1 MTLEQVKEILRS
13 RRSNSVISQEAINGL
28 REAVGLM
35 NFDEAEGGVMVA
47 LINDYERLSNELMDQ
62 GKYLDQLGE
71 VDPNLQMTSR
81 NSIFRNIEREWEGS
95 KRYHSPTSLI
105 MFGIDGIENMT
116 EPTQIQQIYKE
127 LAAIIDTSTRMTDTF
142 GRLDDVQFLIIVP
155 TTNNFQA
162 SWLSGKLRETIERHT
177 FESGVHLTASF
188 GVADSGASMDPEDWL
203 LITEEAFKKARIS
216 GGNIVVDYE
225 SMIEK

>member
-1 MTLEQVKEILRS
+1 MTPEQLREVLRS
-13 RRSNSVISQEAINGL
+13 RMSNSVVSQQVINGL
-28 REAVGLM
+28 REVIEGM
-35 NFDEAEGGVMVA
+35 IFDEVEAGVMQA
-47 LINDYERLSNELMDQ
+47 LINDYERLSNEMVDQ
-62 GKYLDQLGE
+62 AKYLDQLGE

-81 NSIFRNIEREWEGS
+81 NSIFRNIQKEWEGS

-105 MFGIDGIENMT
+105 MFGIDGIEAMT

-162 SWLSGKLRETIERHT
+162 AWLSGKLRETIERHS
-177 FESGVHLTASF
+177 FESGVKLTASF

-203 LITEEAFKKARIS
+203 LITEEAFKKAKAS
-216 GGNIVVDYE
+216 GGNLVVDYE
-225 SMIEK
+225 SLIEK